1 MCEKSYWINESGK
14 RREAEDRV
22 PGSGLDCPTVA
33 RRIHHFIHLYIF
45 ISTANFANGL
55 CDFFPHERV
64 LNPNS
69 PGGPPASRPHQ
80 RTEGDDLE
88 DALQGEEGCED
99 DVQVLQHGLV
109 QVRRSI
115 ELVGRRQSRQ
125 SVF

>member
-14 RREAEDRV
+14 WREAEDKV

-45 ISTANFANGL
+45 ISTANILNGL
-55 CDFFPHERV
+55 CDFSTPV
-64 LNPNS
+64 LNPRS

-88 DALQGEEGCED
+88 DAL
-99 DVQVLQHGLV
+99 
-109 QVRRSI
+109 
-115 ELVGRRQSRQ
+115 
-125 SVF
+125 